1 MQRALHST
9 LFHIIIVLLVVT
21 DAIIVIFELLLD
33 VGAFG

>member
-9 LFHIIIVLLVVT
+9 LIHSIIVLLVVT